1 MYRLGKCLLILLLP
15 FWLAGCPFFLGA
27 GMTVGTYYVV
37 RGDLTR
43 LYRASYDR
51 AWEAALETLDELEMT
66 VVEQDRKETVG
77 AIRAKRFDGTPVRVV
92 LKRKALDVTQL
103 RVRIGPVGERAKAE
117 LFHEKFRQNVFD

>member
-1 MYRLGKCLLILLLP
+1 
-15 FWLAGCPFFLGA
+15 
-27 GMTVGTYYVV
+27 MTVGTYYVV

-77 AIRAKRFDGTPVRVV
+77 TIKAKRFDGTPVRVV
-92 LKRKALDVTQL
+92 LKRRALDVTQL